1 MNIFQKQNIIAI
13 VGPTAS
19 GKTALGIRLAKHI
32 GGEIV
37 SADSRQVYKYLN
49 LATGKV
55 TKKEARG
62 IRHHC
67 IDIVSPARTLDVTQY
82 VRHASK
88 AISEI
93 VERGNIPI
101 VVGGTGFYIDALLHG
116 KQFPNVPPNPTL
128 RKKLEKQSVSEL
140 ARMLIKKDPERAKT
154 IDLKNPR
161 RLIRALEIIA
171 YTKLPVPRLQA
182 ESPYNVL
189 TVGIDL
195 PDAELKKKIRRR
207 LHERIRQGMWREI
220 ARAHTQHGVSWKRLE
235 ALGLECKIGSY
246 VARGLLDPEEAA
258 TRLER
263 EIWQYAKRQRTWFKR
278 NKNIH
283 WIDSPKKAQHLSA
296 QFLTR

>member
-1 MNIFQKQNIIAI
+1 MNNFQKQKIIAI

-32 GGEIV
+32 SGEIV

-55 TKKEARG
+55 TKKETHG

-67 IDIVSPARTLDVTQY
+67 IDLISPTRTLDVTQY

-88 AISEI
+88 AINEI
-93 VERGNIPI
+93 IQRGNIPI
-101 VVGGTGFYIDALLHG
+101 VVGGTGFYMDALLHG
-116 KQFPNVPPNPTL
+116 RQFPEVPPNPAL
-128 RKKLEKQSVSEL
+128 RKKLEKKSVSEL
-140 ARMLIKKDPERAKT
+140 ARMLLKKDSERAKT

-171 YTKLPVPRLQA
+171 YTKSPVPTLQA

-189 TVGIDL
+189 TIGIDF
-195 PDAELKKKIRRR
+195 PDAELKKKIHLR
-207 LHERIRQGMWREI
+207 LYERITQGMWQEI
-220 ARAHTQHGVSWKRLE
+220 ARAHTTHGVSWKRLE

-263 EIWQYAKRQRTWFKR
+263 EIWQYAKRQRTWLKR

-283 WIDSPKKAQHLSA
+283 WIDSLKKAQHLSA